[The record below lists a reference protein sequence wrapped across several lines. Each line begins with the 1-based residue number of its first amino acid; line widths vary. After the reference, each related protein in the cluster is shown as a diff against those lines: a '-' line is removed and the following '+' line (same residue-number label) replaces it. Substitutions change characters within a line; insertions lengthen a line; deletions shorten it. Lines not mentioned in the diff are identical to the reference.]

1 MPSSIIEAH
10 TIKDPSS
17 STTVV
22 EVMKKK
28 VSASLGYGYHEFVKS
43 EFISPNTKVVL
54 EDKVLYRLIIC
65 NVNVICLVAPA

>member
-10 TIKDPSS
+10 LIKDPSS

-22 EVMKKK
+22 EVMKRK
-28 VSASLGYGYHEFVKS
+28 VSASLGYGYHEFVKP

-54 EDKVLYRLIIC
+54 EDKVL
-65 NVNVICLVAPA
+65 